1 MKKDDRITEAG
12 TAADSEPKPI
22 VTTSASIEAIPV
34 LVAGVSRPFDDLIKE
49 IEVDG
54 EKFVPAAKIAALC
67 FNYNDKAVK
76 KKSKCW
82 INNSYDYMLWYN
94 FETNILKPKK
104 HHCYI
109 GIDRN
114 YNVKMN
120 MKIDDVEPN
129 NIGMPVSNQIEIVK
143 LLMKWGF
150 VACR

>member
-1 MKKDDRITEAG
+1 MLNSNSSAG
-12 TAADSEPKPI
+12 TAAESSTQPI
-22 VTTSASIEAIPV
+22 AHSSADIEANPV
-34 LVAGVSRPFDDLIKE
+34 LVAGVYRPFEDLIKE

-67 FNYNDKAVK
+67 FNYNDEAVK

-94 FETNILKPKK
+94 FETNILKTKK

-120 MKIDDVEPN
+120 MKIDNVEPN

-143 LLMKWGF
+143 LLMKCGF
-150 VACR
+150 VACH